1 MSRIHDALKR
11 AEQERATSTG
21 THVEPTFAEPFFDQ
35 PDVQNEMHHETMP
48 ALQGAG
54 AAARQAMSSAM
65 NYESLIARCPQSE
78 WKPDPLTMLFFQD
91 NENRV
96 GAEEF
101 RTLRSR
107 LYQIREKMTLKRLM
121 VTSALPKEGKSFVA
135 ANLAQVLV
143 RQQGRRA
150 LMIDADLRNPGMH
163 RHLGAAPT
171 PGLSEYLLGECD
183 EFAAL
188 QRGPMENLFFMPA
201 GRVVPSAAELLSNGR
216 LKLFL
221 QRVDPL
227 FDWIIIDTSPV
238 IPVSDA
244 TLVATACD
252 GILMVVRSNVT
263 PSNLARRAREEF
275 PDKLLLGVVLNGI
288 PAGELEQ
295 SKYYYG
301 EATNS
306 RT

>member
-21 THVEPTFAEPFFDQ
+21 THLEPVYSQ
-35 PDVQNEMHHETMP
+35 PEVQNEEMHSP
-48 ALQGAG
+48 PLGA
-54 AAARQAMSSAM
+54 SAM
-65 NYESLIARCPQSE
+65 PSLASGGSGLNYESLLARCPQSV
-78 WKPDPLTMLFFQD
+78 WNPDPRTMLFFQED
-91 NENRV
+91 DSRP

-107 LYQIREKMTLKRLM
+107 LYQIREKMALKRLM
-121 VTSALPKEGKSFVA
+121 VTSALPKEGKSFVS
-135 ANLAQVLV
+135 ANLAQVMV
-143 RQQGRRA
+143 RQHGRRA
-150 LMIDADLRNPGMH
+150 LLIDGDLRNPGMH
-163 RHLGAAPT
+163 RHLGASQS

-201 GRVVPSAAELLSNGR
+201 GRSVASAPELLSNGR
-216 LKLFL
+216 LKMFL
-221 QRVDPL
+221 QRVESL

-244 TLVATACD
+244 TLVAGACD

-263 PSNLARRAREEF
+263 PSDLARRAREEF
-275 PDKLLLGVVLNGI
+275 PDKLLLGVVLNGA
-288 PAGELEQ
+288 PAGKLEQ
-295 SKYYYG
+295 SRYYYG
-301 EATNS
+301 EAVTS
-306 RT
+306 PA